1 MKDMKWDVLHSEY
14 IIRRPWLTARRDK
27 VRLPDGRVN
36 DEYYV
41 LEYPDWVNV
50 IAITPDDRFVLVRQ
64 YRHGLGRTS
73 FELCAGVCENGETPE
88 ESARRELFEETG
100 YTGGEWHELMQLSA
114 NASTN
119 TNITRCFVARGVTK
133 TDTRSISTR
142 QRTSRYTVWS
152 AAAYTTCSAV
162 ASSCSRSWRLRCGVS
177 SPSTAD
183 EPASPASPCT
193 FRRSAHP

>member
-73 FELCAGVCENGETPE
+73 FELCAGVCEKGETPE

-100 YTGGEWHELMQLSA
+100 YTGGEWHE
-114 NASTN
+114 
-119 TNITRCFVARGVTK
+119 RGESRRPI
-133 TDTRSISTR
+133 RSISTR

-152 AAAYTTCSAV
+152 AAAYTTCSAG

>member
-41 LEYPDWVNV
+41 LEYP
-50 IAITPDDRFVLVRQ
+50 

-73 FELCAGVCENGETPE
+73 FELCAGVCEKGETPE

-133 TDTRSISTR
+133 TDTQHLDATEDVEVYCMERSRVYDMLCRGEFMQSLM
-142 QRTSRYTVWS
+142 
-152 AAAYTTCSAV
+152 AAPL
-162 ASSCSRSWRLRCGVS
+162 WRFFALDGR
-177 SPSTAD
+177 
-183 EPASPASPCT
+183 
-193 FRRSAHP
+193 

>member
-14 IIRRPWLTARRDK
+14 IIRRRWLTARRDK

-73 FELCAGVCENGETPE
+73 FELCAGVCEKGETPE

-114 NASTN
+114 QCLDKHQHHPLFCGAGSHEDRYAAS
-119 TNITRCFVARGVTK
+119 RRDRG
-133 TDTRSISTR
+133 
-142 QRTSRYTVWS
+142 
-152 AAAYTTCSAV
+152 
-162 ASSCSRSWRLRCGVS
+162 
-177 SPSTAD
+177 
-183 EPASPASPCT
+183 
-193 FRRSAHP
+193 RRGILYGAQPRIRHALPW